1 MTLKVVDLDILKLN
15 VDAIVNAA
23 NIDLIEGGGICGQIF
38 EKSGRNNLKEA
49 CKKLSPIKPGQAVI
63 TDGFGLNQKFI
74 IHAVGPIYNEVYKE
88 ACQKIL
94 KNAYKNTLELAK
106 KNKIN
111 SIAFPLISAGIYG
124 YPEKEAF
131 FIAKNTIDEF
141 LEENE
146 MDVYLS
152 TYKKDILSLI
162 MGWFEFFICFRYK
175 YLCRKVTQ
183 NKLGVYMKIFKS
195 IKNRWEKFL
204 ENLAKENKKSF
215 GNEKLDCCSMNK
227 REHK

>member
-38 EKSGRNNLKEA
+38 EKAGRDKLKKA
-49 CKKLSPIKPGQAVI
+49 CQKLSPIKPGQAVI
-63 TDGFGLNQKFI
+63 TDGFDLYQKFI

-94 KNAYKNTLELAK
+94 KDAYKNTLELAK

-141 LEENE
+141 LKENE

-162 MGWFEFFICFRYK
+162 MG
-175 YLCRKVTQ
+175 
-183 NKLGVYMKIFKS
+183 
-195 IKNRWEKFL
+195 
-204 ENLAKENKKSF
+204 
-215 GNEKLDCCSMNK
+215 
-227 REHK
+227 

>member
-38 EKSGRNNLKEA
+38 EKAGRNNLKEA

-141 LEENE
+141 LKENE

-162 MGWFEFFICFRYK
+162 MG
-175 YLCRKVTQ
+175 
-183 NKLGVYMKIFKS
+183 
-195 IKNRWEKFL
+195 
-204 ENLAKENKKSF
+204 
-215 GNEKLDCCSMNK
+215 
-227 REHK
+227 

>member
-15 VDAIVNAA
+15 VDAVVNAA
-23 NIDLIEGGGICGQIF
+23 NIDLVEGGGICGQIF
-38 EKSGRNNLKEA
+38 EKAGRDKLKKA
-49 CKKLSPIKPGQAVI
+49 CQKLSPIKPGQAVI
-63 TDGFGLNQKFI
+63 TEGFDLYQNYI
-74 IHAVGPIYNEVYKE
+74 IHAVGPIYNEIYKE

-94 KNAYKNTLELAK
+94 KDAYKNTLELAK

-162 MGWFEFFICFRYK
+162 MG
-175 YLCRKVTQ
+175 
-183 NKLGVYMKIFKS
+183 
-195 IKNRWEKFL
+195 
-204 ENLAKENKKSF
+204 
-215 GNEKLDCCSMNK
+215 
-227 REHK
+227 